1 MWHVEVMD
9 LGVVLIFS
17 LLSPR
22 LGLCHVVPLMAT
34 DISLCHALVYCV
46 PTPGPPSTSKLS
58 RPTEGMEGMEG
69 KGEAEELSTGPLSV
83 LAMSVK
89 NNTQVG
95 VISNNRSLTGRV

>member
-1 MWHVEVMD
+1 MPMCIAY
-9 LGVVLIFS
+9 L
-17 LLSPR
+17 
-22 LGLCHVVPLMAT
+22 
-34 DISLCHALVYCV
+34 
-46 PTPGPPSTSKLS
+46 PGPPSTSKLS
-58 RPTEGMEGMEG
+58 GAMEGMEG